1 MKLSLKLIATFFV
14 ALMMSFNVFAAK
26 ITITMGGDD
35 ERAMR
40 EHYRFALDWAEENGH
55 EIGYVYR
62 PASATDTLNLYQQ
75 ICSSGSSDI
84 DIFMIDVIWP
94 GIFADCAYDLNNI
107 FDDAH
112 KADFFE
118 GIVGNNTVG
127 GKYVAVPYFTDAGLL
142 YYRTDLLDKYG
153 KSPPSTLSLIH
164 I

>member
-84 DIFMIDVIWP
+84 DIFMIDVSDI
-94 GIFADCAYDLNNI
+94 DCKEFDEVII
-107 FDDAH
+107 FDKENPANVFAESAGTISYEILSGLSNRI
-112 KADFFE
+112 KR
-118 GIVGNNTVG
+118 I
-127 GKYVAVPYFTDAGLL
+127 YF
-142 YYRTDLLDKYG
+142 
-153 KSPPSTLSLIH
+153 S
-164 I
+164 

>member
-118 GIVGNNTVG
+118 GIVVIT
-127 GKYVAVPYFTDAGLL
+127 LL
-142 YYRTDLLDKYG
+142 VVNMLLF
-153 KSPPSTLSLIH
+153 LISRMQVFYTTEQTYLINMAKARLQH
-164 I
+164 GVN